1 MGLFSADTTV
11 TVDLP
16 FDPPHTAVIQKLS
29 GWKLGRAQ
37 KAFFN
42 ELVAEVQARGGAQVQ
57 KDMEVLF
64 TKDPG
69 EAQAQ
74 VEAVQKDPLNGYD
87 RITLVGLGVK
97 SISSLPDW
105 ASMKA
110 DARVDL
116 AREQF
121 DAEVVDFFAT
131 EVLKL
136 TKPTL
141 FLTQEEAKATQRE
154 AQAAPSVA

>member
-1 MGLFSADTTV
+1 MGLFAADTTI

-16 FDPPHTAVIQKLS
+16 FDPPHTATIQKLS

-42 ELVAEVQARGGAQVQ
+42 ELVADVQDRGGAQVQ

-64 TKDPG
+64 AKDPD

-74 VEAVQKDPLNGYD
+74 VEAVKKDPLNGHD
-87 RITLVGLGVK
+87 RITLIGLGVK
-97 SISSLPDW
+97 SISSLPEW
-105 ASMKA
+105 SSMGPNE
-110 DARVDL
+110 RMEI

-121 DAEVVDFFAT
+121 DADVVDFFAT

-136 TKPTL
+136 TKPAL
-141 FLTQEEAKATQRE
+141 FMDKEAAKDEQKND
-154 AQAAPSVA
+154 

>member
-1 MGLFSADTTV
+1 MGLFAADTTV

-42 ELVAEVQARGGAQVQ
+42 ELVADVQDRGGAQVQ

-64 TKDPG
+64 AKDPN

-74 VEAVQKDPLNGYD
+74 VEAVKKDPLNGHD
-87 RITLVGLGVK
+87 RITLIGLGVK
-97 SISSLPDW
+97 SISSIPAW
-105 ASMKA
+105 ASLTP
-110 DARVDL
+110 DARMDMV
-116 AREQF
+116 REQF

-136 TKPTL
+136 TKPAL
-141 FLTQEEAKATQRE
+141 FMDTEAAKATKRE
-154 AQAAPSVA
+154 ADAAASVA